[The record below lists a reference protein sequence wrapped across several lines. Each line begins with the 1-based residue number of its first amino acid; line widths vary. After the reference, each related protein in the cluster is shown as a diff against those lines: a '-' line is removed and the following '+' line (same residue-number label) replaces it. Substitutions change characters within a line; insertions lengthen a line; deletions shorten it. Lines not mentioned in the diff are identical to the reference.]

1 MNILPNRLGLSLSE
15 NKLQLVELTFSGS
28 EYLLNGLE
36 EIFFDEPL
44 NFELDKETKL
54 FLTIQSA
61 FNEIL
66 ITNGVSTSEISFSL
80 PLQCF
85 TFFQVPY
92 DNTLLQHDLEDQFQ
106 WEFSIL
112 FPHKNEAEYQF
123 QFYEM
128 EKSIFVQEPKAIVVA
143 MKKKMID
150 LLYTFCDRNNLILST
165 VDCNHFAFD
174 KSIQLLDQNQKQGII
189 GSIYLDDPLVSVEL
203 LFEQKP
209 IFMKVFPLKD
219 KARFVEQIRSIL
231 SKEIPID
238 LAQYKID
245 KFYFGGDEVTTSF
258 VTQIEEQLKIPCYSV
273 NPFIQFS
280 TSKGFQHEKYFR
292 EKAHSFAAAAGIAFR
307 LE

>member
-1 MNILPNRLGLSLSE
+1 MNNLPNRLGLNLSE
-15 NKLQLVELTFSGS
+15 NKLQLVELVFSGS

-36 EIFFDEPL
+36 EVFFEAPL
-44 NFELDKETKL
+44 NFESDKETKL
-54 FLTIQSA
+54 ILTIQSA

-66 ITNGVSTSEISFSL
+66 ITSGISTSEISFSL

-85 TFFQVPY
+85 IFFQVPY
-92 DNTLLQHDLEDQFQ
+92 DNTLLQNDLEDQFR

-112 FPHKNEAEYQF
+112 FPDKIESEYQF

-128 EKSIFVQEPKAIVVA
+128 EKSIFVQEPKAMVFA

-150 LLYTFCDRNNLILST
+150 LLYTFCERNNLILST

-174 KSIQLLDQNQKQGII
+174 KSLHLLDQNQKQGII
-189 GSIYLDDPLVSVEL
+189 GSIYLDDPLISVEL

-209 IFMKVFPLKD
+209 IFMKVFSLKD
-219 KARFVEQIRSIL
+219 KARFVDQIKSIL
-231 SKEIPID
+231 IKEIPVD
-238 LAQYKID
+238 LVQYKID
-245 KFYFGGDEVTTSF
+245 KCYFGGDEVTISF
-258 VTQIEEQLKIPCYSV
+258 VSQIEEQLPFPCYSV
-273 NPFIQFS
+273 NPFVHFK
-280 TSKGFQHEKYFR
+280 TSKDFHNEKYFR